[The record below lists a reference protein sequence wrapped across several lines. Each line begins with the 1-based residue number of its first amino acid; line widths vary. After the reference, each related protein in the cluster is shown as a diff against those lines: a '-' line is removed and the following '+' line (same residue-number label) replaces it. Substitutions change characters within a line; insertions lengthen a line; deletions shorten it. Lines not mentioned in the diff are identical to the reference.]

1 MAELLDAVP
10 DGSDIL
16 LDTNIIVYGLT
27 GISLQCRSL
36 LERCSREHVTGIT
49 LFEIV
54 HEATH
59 KFMIAEARQK
69 AILSGQEEKGAKYLS
84 KHPEQVKVLTD
95 YWVNTLRLLDLNLL
109 LLPTELA
116 TIRRAH
122 TERLNAGLLTNDS
135 IIVAAMREYGVVDIA
150 TSDRQFETVAGI
162 SVFAPTDLVAGNG

>member
-27 GISLQCRSL
+27 GISAQCKSL
-36 LERCSREHVTGIT
+36 LERCSREDVTGIT

-69 AILSGQEEKGAKYLS
+69 GIFSGQEEKGPKYLS

-95 YWVNTLRLLDLNLL
+95 YWVNTVRLLALNLL
-109 LLPTELA
+109 LLPMELA
-116 TIRRAH
+116 IVKRAH
-122 TERLNAGLLTNDS
+122 TERINAGLLTNDS
-135 IIVAAMREYGVVDIA
+135 MIVAAMREYGVVDIA

-162 SVFAPTDLVAGNG
+162 SVFTPTDLVV